1 MNHGMQDSEKQGNP
15 TIEISS
21 DVLEEAEKSIEK
33 DKKEDQEYY
42 DKFVRLT
49 ADFDNY
55 RKRIQKEKT
64 QYIKY
69 GNENLLHDLL
79 PILDNFE
86 RALHSS
92 QDSDAKSI
100 LEGVRMIYGQLSQNL
115 SQHGLNAQ
123 SVVGKPFDP
132 NMHEAMSHVETQEVE
147 PGSVFEEHQKMYMY
161 HDKLLRPALVTVAK
175 ESVESDPTDNDDEPS
190 DDDQ

>member
-1 MNHGMQDSEKQGNP
+1 MQDSDKQGNP
-15 TIEISS
+15 TVEISS
-21 DVLEEAEKSIEK
+21 DILEEAENAVDPKKTE
-33 DKKEDQEYY
+33 DKEQEYY

-86 RALHSS
+86 RALDSS

-100 LEGVRMIYGQLSQNL
+100 LEGVRMIYGQLSSNL
-115 SQHGLNAQ
+115 ASHGLQAK
-123 SVVGKPFDP
+123 STVGQPFDP
-132 NMHEAMSHVETQEVE
+132 NMHEAMSHVESDQAQAGTVLQ
-147 PGSVFEEHQKMYMY
+147 EHQKMYMY

-175 ESVESDPTDNDDEPS
+175 EMNNDDAS
-190 DDDQ
+190 DSEDDA